1 VSKRIRAAHG
11 IEHVTVQPEPPLVKV
26 SFQPL
31 SGIVRP
37 RE

>member
-1 VSKRIRAAHG
+1 
-11 IEHVTVQPEPPLVKV
+11 VTVQPEPPPARV

-37 RE
+37 RD